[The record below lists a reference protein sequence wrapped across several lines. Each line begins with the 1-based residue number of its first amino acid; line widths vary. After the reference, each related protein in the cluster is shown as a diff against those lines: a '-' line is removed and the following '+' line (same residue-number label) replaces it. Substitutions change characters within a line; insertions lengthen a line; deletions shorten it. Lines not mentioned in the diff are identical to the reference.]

1 VQCLQEQK
9 LHDDEEQTEAS
20 GPARAQEVLPVLP
33 EAHHSQG
40 NALGGAGMIEKIKHF
55 FSETRVEMRKVTWP
69 TRDELKE
76 STKIVIAATF
86 VVTIFIGIVDQILS
100 LLVKR
105 LLGW

>member
-1 VQCLQEQK
+1 
-9 LHDDEEQTEAS
+9 
-20 GPARAQEVLPVLP
+20 
-33 EAHHSQG
+33 
-40 NALGGAGMIEKIKHF
+40 MFEKIKHF